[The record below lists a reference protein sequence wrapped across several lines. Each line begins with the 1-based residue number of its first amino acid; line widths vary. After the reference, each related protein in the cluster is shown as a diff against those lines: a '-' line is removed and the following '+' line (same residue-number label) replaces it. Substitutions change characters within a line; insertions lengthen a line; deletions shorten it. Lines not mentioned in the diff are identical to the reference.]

1 MAWTVSLS
9 GLFVTVVVGTV
20 DRLSGRRGTAIVKAA
35 PTPTMAITM
44 AAMRV
49 RRRFFNS
56 LS

>member
-1 MAWTVSLS
+1 VAWTVSLS
-9 GLFVTVVVGTV
+9 GLFVTPVVGTV
-20 DRLSGRRGTAIVKAA
+20 DRLSGRRGTAIVNAA
-35 PTPTMAITM
+35 PMPTMAIKM